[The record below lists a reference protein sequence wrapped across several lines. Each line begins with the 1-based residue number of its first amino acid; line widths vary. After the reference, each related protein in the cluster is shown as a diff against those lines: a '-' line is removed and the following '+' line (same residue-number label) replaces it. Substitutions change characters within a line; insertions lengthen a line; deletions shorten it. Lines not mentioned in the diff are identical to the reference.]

1 MSNPTTTRDR
11 KLAAMSQLIA
21 DQIGR
26 KNLIIEFHFVFEVER
41 GRDIERSSLPHC
53 RFFSITDTNL
63 DRDKMENTE
72 TDLH

>member
-1 MSNPTTTRDR
+1 MSNPTTTTRDR

-41 GRDIERSSLPHC
+41 GGEIVPPTLQI
-53 RFFSITDTNL
+53 FSITDTNL
-63 DRDKMENTE
+63 DRDKLENTE

>member
-1 MSNPTTTRDR
+1 MDG
-11 KLAAMSQLIA
+11 KLSQLID

-41 GRDIERSSLPHC
+41 AGSSLPHC
-53 RFFSITDTNL
+53 RFFILTDTNL